1 MVGADD
7 EIWDRR
13 TCQAV
18 GRETFRG
25 VNPPWNPNRKTVS
38 LMASKGTLR
47 SQGHS
52 CESWVPVL
60 WALSLAA
67 RAHVLGDAGPLPSA
81 QAKLLLH
88 RDSPP
93 QTPGLR
99 GEICILTC
107 IGRDGWSQVQS
118 RGVSTLPQPPTFRVN
133 GTAGKIQTETH
144 FPSRNPDTPFNE
156 ACLPIPA

>member
-7 EIWDRR
+7 EIWDRC

-18 GRETFRG
+18 GRETFKG

-38 LMASKGTLR
+38 LMASKGTSR
-47 SQGHS
+47 SQGPS
-52 CESWVPVL
+52 GESWVPVL
-60 WALSLAA
+60 LALSLAA
-67 RAHVLGDAGPLPSA
+67 CAHVLGDAGPFPSA
-81 QAKLLLH
+81 QAKLLLP

-99 GEICILTC
+99 GETCVLTC

-118 RGVSTLPQPPTFRVN
+118 RGGVYTPATSHLLCERDYREDTD
-133 GTAGKIQTETH
+133 
-144 FPSRNPDTPFNE
+144 RNPFSQSEPSHSF
-156 ACLPIPA
+156 